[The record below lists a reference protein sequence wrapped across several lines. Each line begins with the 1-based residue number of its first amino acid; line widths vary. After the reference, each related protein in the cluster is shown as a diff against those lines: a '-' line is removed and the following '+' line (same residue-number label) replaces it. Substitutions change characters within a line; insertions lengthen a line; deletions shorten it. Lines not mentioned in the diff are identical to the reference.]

1 MSHLNANRKLLCP
14 IFTAT
19 CIQHPQF
26 NINLTHFLCDG
37 LHSIRKENQ
46 TLDLITFLMA
56 NNSLKEDNNSAWPCS
71 VVSVWGVV

>member
-1 MSHLNANRKLLCP
+1 MSHLNANRRLLCP

-19 CIQHPQF
+19 CIQHP
-26 NINLTHFLCDG
+26 FLCDG
-37 LHSIRKENQ
+37 FHSIRKENQ

>member
-1 MSHLNANRKLLCP
+1 MLIGDFYVQFLQQHAFNTHDSTLILP
-14 IFTAT
+14 I
-19 CIQHPQF
+19 
-26 NINLTHFLCDG
+26 FLCDG

-46 TLDLITFLMA
+46 TLDLITILMA